1 MTTDNT
7 LERLVIQAKR
17 LALVELMNK
26 VQDEINELTEKE
38 NALLNPDDDT
48 IPF

>member
-1 MTTDNT
+1 MTTENT

-26 VQDEINELTEKE
+26 IQDEITELREKE
-38 NALLNPDDDT
+38 DALANPDDDT

>member
-38 NALLNPDDDT
+38 DLLLTKNEDN

>member
-26 VQDEINELTEKE
+26 IQDEITELREKE
-38 NALLNPDDDT
+38 DALVNADDDT

>member
-38 NALLNPDDDT
+38 DLLLTKNADN

>member
-7 LERLVIQAKR
+7 LDRLVIQAKR

-26 VQDEINELTEKE
+26 IQDEITELREKE
-38 NALLNPDDDT
+38 DALANPDDDT

>member
-7 LERLVIQAKR
+7 LDRLVIQAKR

-26 VQDEINELTEKE
+26 IQDEITELREKE
-38 NALLNPDDDT
+38 DALVNADDDT

>member
-1 MTTDNT
+1 MTTDKT
-7 LERLVIQAKR
+7 LDRLIIQAKR

-26 VQDEINELTEKE
+26 IQDEITELREKE
-38 NALLNPDDDT
+38 DALANPDDDT

>member
-7 LERLVIQAKR
+7 LDRLVIQAKR

-26 VQDEINELTEKE
+26 IQDEINELTEKE
-38 NALLNPDDDT
+38 DLLLTKNEDT